1 MYFNP
6 PKVVAV
12 VVALWL
18 ISQLLIPATPEA
30 GNRRSHKRSESEGN
44 ENNLLFFCH
53 CNSVE
58 LITSISIRIPT
69 FDLHWFIYKRSYNSD
84 YNFDSVASVKTSL

>member
-6 PKVVAV
+6 PKVVFV
-12 VVALWL
+12 VVIVLWL

-30 GNRRSHKRSESEGN
+30 GNRRSHKRSEWEGN
-44 ENNLLFFCH
+44 ENNLLIFCH

-58 LITSISIRIPT
+58 LITSIWIPIPT
-69 FDLHWFIYKRSYNSD
+69 FDLQ
-84 YNFDSVASVKTSL
+84 

>member
-44 ENNLLFFCH
+44 ENNLLFFLPLQFC
-53 CNSVE
+53 
-58 LITSISIRIPT
+58 
-69 FDLHWFIYKRSYNSD
+69 
-84 YNFDSVASVKTSL
+84 

>member
-6 PKVVAV
+6 PKVVVVAV

-44 ENNLLFFCH
+44 ENNLFFCH

-58 LITSISIRIPT
+58 LITSISIPIPT
-69 FDLHWFIYKRSYNSD
+69 FDLQ
-84 YNFDSVASVKTSL
+84 